1 MKRRFAILL
10 LIACLQPSLFAGER
24 PRFTCGVGWGSVIH
38 FYENG
43 YSLYITPDKYLAENF
58 INDWKLNFNAA
69 FELRAGIACRRC
81 ELYAYSGYR
90 GYAPGTLQLPAGLRL
105 QLFVGRQKRVEGC
118 FLTADS
124 SVGIPLRKGEIHSF
138 SALCGGGYR
147 LRLSPSFAIDYSL
160 VLNYGRARP
169 NKITDPIS
177 NQVIDT
183 EDIRNAFVNQFG
195 IGIGMALV
203 F

>member
-1 MKRRFAILL
+1 M
-10 LIACLQPSLFAGER
+10 
-24 PRFTCGVGWGSVIH
+24 
-38 FYENG
+38 
-43 YSLYITPDKYLAENF
+43 
-58 INDWKLNFNAA
+58 
-69 FELRAGIACRRC
+69 
-81 ELYAYSGYR
+81 
-90 GYAPGTLQLPAGLRL
+90 
-105 QLFVGRQKRVEGC
+105 
-118 FLTADS
+118 
-124 SVGIPLRKGEIHSF
+124 
-138 SALCGGGYR
+138 
-147 LRLSPSFAIDYSL
+147 RLSPSFAIDYSL